1 MLSASL
7 LILLYCSVAADSDKL
22 SKKAD
27 ESIMSV
33 TSQIIE
39 MSQTYMTVLTD
50 LILCDLFKC

>member
-1 MLSASL
+1 MSL
-7 LILLYCSVAADSDKL
+7 LIMLYHSVAAYSDKL
-22 SKKAD
+22 SKKTD

-33 TSQIIE
+33 TSQITE

>member
-1 MLSASL
+1 MKIQSFYKHFTST
-7 LILLYCSVAADSDKL
+7 SHNSDKL

-33 TSQIIE
+33 ISQIIE

-50 LILCDLFKC
+50 LILCDLLKC